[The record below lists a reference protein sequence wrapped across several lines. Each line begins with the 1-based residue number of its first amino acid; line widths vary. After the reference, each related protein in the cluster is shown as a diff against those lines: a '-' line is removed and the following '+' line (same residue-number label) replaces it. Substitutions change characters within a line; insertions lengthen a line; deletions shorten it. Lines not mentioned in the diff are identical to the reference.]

1 MVQSYISEIL
11 NSEIVRAVQTLRLM
25 LFRDKNGCSFFRSE
39 TQDEEV
45 VGFYI
50 ATAQNIVSSYLRS
63 SLYHSTSAILQV
75 LKRQNLAS
83 NGHADLSLDKPL
95 KVADSANVQ
104 IDIEGMKFPVWR
116 VDTDLGRGNLRDK
129 VQS

>member
-1 MVQSYISEIL
+1 
-11 NSEIVRAVQTLRLM
+11 M

-63 SLYHSTSAILQV
+63 SLYHSMSAILQV
-75 LKRQNLAS
+75 LKLQNLAS
-83 NGHADLSLDKPL
+83 KDHADLSLDEPL

-116 VDTDLGRGNLRDK
+116 VNTDLGRGNLRDK